1 MCFRIPVVRE
11 EASAVVTHSHS
22 LLSRGPPKAAS
33 VWEQGRGPAPLKH
46 THITI
51 HSLSLYTMT
60 FLFLLRSSRVY
71 YSPGL
76 HQFDPEHRTLYTHY
90 LHSLLVGKY
99 FGNKVAFDFS
109 CCCCCTTFTVR
120 LHDFDK
126 HHHFL

>member
-1 MCFRIPVVRE
+1 MCFRIPVVRD

-51 HSLSLYTMT
+51 HSLSLYSMT
-60 FLFLLRSSRVY
+60 FLFLLGSSRVY

-76 HQFDPEHRTLYTHY
+76 HQFDPELYIHTIY
-90 LHSLLVGKY
+90 ILYWWESILETKLHLTFPVVGTVLL
-99 FGNKVAFDFS
+99 S
-109 CCCCCTTFTVR
+109 
-120 LHDFDK
+120 
-126 HHHFL
+126 